1 MKLAA
6 ARARYYDA
14 NHFGDDGG
22 DALAWVPVK
31 LGPVTVKIPNT
42 DGRRRAV
49 QFHDIHHIVTGYQT
63 DLRGESEIAAWELAS
78 GCTNWPA
85 ATVLN
90 LAGLALGV
98 IVWPRLTARA
108 WALGRAT
115 KNLYREPDVSAFLDR
130 EVEEVRAE
138 LGLGLAKVPVRVRDV
153 AMMLGFLV
161 GAPFI
166 ILGSFVVSA

>member
-1 MKLAA
+1 MKLEA

-14 NHFGDDGG
+14 NHFGADGG

-31 LGPVTVKIPNT
+31 LGPITVKIPNT

-49 QFHDIHHIVTGYQT
+49 QFHDVHHIVTGYQT
-63 DLRGESEIAAWELAS
+63 DLRGESEIAAWELAT
-78 GCTNWPA
+78 GCTRWPA

-98 IVWPRLTARA
+98 IVWPRKCARA
-108 WALGRAT
+108 WALGRHT

-130 EVEEVRAE
+130 EVEDVRRE
-138 LGLGLAKVPVRVRDV
+138 LGLGLAKVPVRIRDV
-153 AMMLGFLV
+153 ASLLGFLLA
-161 GAPFI
+161 APFVI
-166 ILGSFVVSA
+166 VRSLLSA